1 MKKTARN
8 SQKKHSQM
16 RMNRLLL
23 IISLLFGSYNIA
35 YAIEQKSDNP
45 SQIRESSQTSKITVS
60 GKIVDENND
69 SLIGVTIKIAETNYA
84 TLSDENGNYSI
95 ANVPFDATL
104 VFSYIGFKTQSIKV
118 NNKKHIDVTLEE
130 DSKLLNVVVVTALG
144 IKREEKALGYA
155 VQKLNGDAIKTVKG
169 VDLATSLT
177 GRIAGMMVKNS
188 SNFADAPNISV
199 RGETPLLVVD
209 GVPYQNV
216 SLRDIPNDDVETITV
231 LKGAA
236 ASALYG
242 ERGGSGAI
250 MITTKSGSKD
260 LGLTISINSSSM
272 FSAGYLA
279 IPEAQSVF
287 GREMEGNTN
296 TYTRSTPGAWG
307 PPMEGQMV
315 KQWNPTSQQMEEMP
329 YLPIGK
335 NNFKNFLEQGY
346 ILNNNICL
354 VQQGKFGSFRTSAT
368 WVDNKGTYPGQRY
381 NKYTFNIGGDMKINK
396 FSLRANFAYNKQSS
410 PNLGF
415 NGYRS
420 YDPMYSILLLSTA
433 DFDIRQY
440 KNYWIEKDVSQNN
453 SYTNSHNNPY
463 FDVKERI
470 RTLDRDVVN
479 GMFAADYDLASWL
492 KGTARLGYD
501 LYTDVQEV
509 RISQGSY
516 TSAGTT
522 KVTGIGDEIW
532 GESRLG
538 SYNYGIS
545 RGYSINGE
553 FIFNADKQFGDFNVN
568 GLFGGSIFYNQY
580 NAIDTQTRGGIS
592 VPGFYALKASVDPIK
607 VKAGRNKSQTNSLFY
622 RAGASWK
629 SMIFVDGTVRN
640 DWCST
645 LSADERSYLY
655 PSVSGSF
662 ILSELLPKTNWLS
675 LLKLRAGWTTSKKTP
690 SIYEVNT
697 AYNITQNAWGTSS
710 SASLPTSIKDVTIR
724 PETHE
729 TTEFGT
735 NINLFEN
742 RISFDVAFFKKRR
755 YNFITYAGVSPASGY
770 YNKYINLDE
779 EKTRKGTEITVN
791 IMPVTTK
798 DIDWNIQFNWSKS
811 IDRFTKLD
819 PVFSGKAV
827 WIYEGART
835 DAYTSGS
842 YFERSPDGEI
852 VHNADGTPKY
862 SNVES
867 IRGYT
872 DPDWIWGASSG
883 LRYKNWHLNISM
895 DGRVGG
901 LVESFTTSYMWLNG
915 VHPNSVTPERYLDAT
930 IGGANY
936 LGKGVIITSGTATY
950 DQFGNVVSDTR
961 EFAPNTTYVTYRNY
975 IANSHKNF
983 AWGGK
988 ASELDVFSATFL
1000 KIREISLTYDF
1011 PKNICQKIKAKQL
1024 SVSAIGQNV
1033 FMWAKDFK
1041 FSDPD
1046 GGYENLSDPSKR
1058 YLGFNVNVSF

>member
-1 MKKTARN
+1 MKKTAKD
-8 SQKKHSQM
+8 SQKKNRQM
-16 RMNRLLL
+16 WMKAFFVIILLL
-23 IISLLFGSYNIA
+23 SGSFNMAQATEDGPKDIPDA
-35 YAIEQKSDNP
+35 MENK
-45 SQIRESSQTSKITVS
+45 QIPGITVS
-60 GKIVDENND
+60 GKITDENNEP
-69 SLIGVTIKIAETNYA
+69 LIGVTIKIEGTNTA

-95 ANVPFDATL
+95 ANVPSNGVL
-104 VFSYIGFKTQSIKV
+104 IFSYLSFKTQSIKV
-118 NNKKHIDVTLEE
+118 NGKNNIAVTMQEDVHVLG
-130 DSKLLNVVVVTALG
+130 DVVVTALG

-155 VQKLNGDAIKTVKG
+155 VQKLDGDLIKTVKG
-169 VDLATSLT
+169 VDLGASLT

-188 SNFADAPNISV
+188 TDFADAPSITV

-209 GVPYQNV
+209 GVPYNNV
-216 SLRDIPNDDVETITV
+216 SLRDIPNDDVESITV

-260 LGLTISINSSSM
+260 QGLTVSFNSSSM

-279 IPEAQSVF
+279 IPKVQSVF
-287 GREMEGNTN
+287 GREMVGNTN
-296 TYTRSTPGAWG
+296 TYTRTQSGAWG

-315 KQWNPTSQQMEEMP
+315 VQWNPATQQMEEMP
-329 YLPIGK
+329 YLPVGK

-346 ILNNNICL
+346 ILNNNVSL

-381 NKYTFNIGGDMKINK
+381 DKYTFNIGGDMKIDK
-396 FSLRANFAYNKQSS
+396 FTLRANFSYNKQTS

-415 NGYRS
+415 NGYRA
-420 YDPMYSILLLSTA
+420 YDPMYSILLLSAA
-433 DFDIRQY
+433 DFDVRQY
-440 KNYWIEKDVSQNN
+440 KNYWIEKDLSQNN
-453 SYTNSHNNPY
+453 SYTTSHNNPY
-463 FDVKERI
+463 FDVNERV
-470 RTLDRDVVN
+470 RNLDRDVIN
-479 GMFAADYDLASWL
+479 GMFAADYEFAPWL

-501 LYTDVQEV
+501 LYTDVQEA

-516 TSAGTT
+516 TNAGIT

-532 GESRLG
+532 GESVLG

-553 FIFNADKQFGDFNVN
+553 FIFNADKQFGDFHVN
-568 GLFGGSIFYNQY
+568 GLFGGSLFYNQY
-580 NAIDTQTRGGIS
+580 NATDTQTRGGLS
-592 VPGFYALKASVDPIK
+592 VPGFYALKASVDPLR
-607 VKAGRNKSQTNSLFY
+607 VKAGRNKRQTNSLFWK
-622 RAGASWK
+622 AGASWK
-629 SMIFVDGTVRN
+629 SMIFLDGTLRN

-662 ILSELLPKTNWLS
+662 ILSELLPKTDWLS

-690 SIYEVNT
+690 SIYEVNL
-697 AYNITQNAWGTSS
+697 AYDITQNAWGTLS
-710 SASLPTSIKDVTIR
+710 SASLPTSIKDSTIK

-729 TTEFGT
+729 TTEYGT
-735 NINLFEN
+735 TINLFGN
-742 RISFDVAFFKKRR
+742 RLSFDVAFFKKRR

-791 IMPVTTK
+791 VIPVKTK
-798 DIDWNIQFNWSKS
+798 DLEWNIQFNWSKS

-819 PVFSGKAV
+819 PVFSGKGIG
-827 WIYEGART
+827 IYEGGRT
-835 DAYTSGS
+835 DYYNSGN

-862 SNVES
+862 SN
-867 IRGYT
+867 IGLTRGYK
-872 DPDWIWGASSG
+872 DPDWIWGASTG
-883 LRYKNWHLNISM
+883 LRYKNWHFNMAM

-901 LVESFTTSYMWLNG
+901 IVESFTTSYMWLNG
-915 VHPNSVTPERYLDAT
+915 VHPNSATPERYLDAT

-936 LGKGVIITSGTATY
+936 LGNGVIVTSGTITY
-950 DQFGNVVSDTR
+950 DELGNVVSDTR
-961 EFAPNTTYVTYRNY
+961 TFAPNTKYVTYKNY

-983 AWGGK
+983 AWGGT

-1000 KIREISLTYDF
+1000 KIREISVTYDV
-1011 PKNICQKIKAKQL
+1011 PLSICKKIKAKKL
-1024 SVSAIGQNV
+1024 SLSAVGQNV
-1033 FMWAKDFK
+1033 YLWAKDFK
-1041 FSDPD
+1041 YSDPD

-1058 YLGFNVNVSF
+1058 YIGFNVNVSF